1 MEKQARVTIHVP
13 DVLSRFT
20 GGEKEILVAAETVG
34 EALEALFAVHPQLRP
49 RVLDD
54 AERIHPYLLLITEGE
69 QLDRGAFA
77 HHPVSSGD
85 EIDILP
91 AVEGGGPP
99 RDVRFRGFASRTP
112 VAEAQAVALS
122 ELVSRLEIVD
132 LDAAAG
138 RILGEDFV
146 SAHAAPP
153 FDRSAMDGYAVRAE
167 DTYGASSYDP
177 VSLRLVGE
185 SMPGAT
191 ELPDVGPGE
200 ACRIMTGAPM
210 PLGADAV
217 LMAEDAREVGD
228 RVEVEAPLPPAKNV
242 GRTGEDVAAGDVVLR
257 RGRRLRPQDLGLL
270 ASLGAGEVT
279 VYARPRV
286 VILVT
291 GNELL
296 PPGSAPRPGCI
307 IDSNTPMLRALI
319 RRDGGVVVAALR
331 RKDDEALIRETLGE
345 LDADILITAGGSSV
359 GREDFLPQLV
369 GELGRLQVHGVAMRP
384 AAPAGIGMIGDMKVF
399 LLPGNPVSCL
409 AAYDI
414 LAGPAVRRW
423 GGRPHATDFP
433 YPRRRMTTRRAIA
446 SVPGRLDYVRVGVEG
461 DSVHPLAAKG
471 AAILSSTT
479 RADGFLLVP
488 EEKEGLEEGAA
499 VTVYFYDPAPDRL

>member
-1 MEKQARVTIHVP
+1 MGKPAGITIHVP
-13 DVLSRFT
+13 DVLSRFS
-20 GGEKEILVAAETVG
+20 GGEEEVLVEAETVG
-34 EALEALFAVHPQLRP
+34 EALDALFAIHTRLRP
-49 RVLDD
+49 RVLDE
-54 AERIHPYLLLITEGE
+54 AGRIHPYLLLVVEGE
-69 QLDRGAFA
+69 QLDRSAFA
-77 HHPVSSGD
+77 DHPVVSGD

-91 AVEGGGPP
+91 AVEGGAPP

-112 VAEAQAVALS
+112 VAEARAVALS
-122 ELVSRLEIVD
+122 ELISRLEVVP
-132 LDAAAG
+132 LDDAAG
-138 RILGEDFV
+138 RVLAEDFV
-146 SAHAAPP
+146 SDHAVPP

-167 DTYGASSYDP
+167 DTYGASNYDP

-191 ELPDVGPGE
+191 ETPDVGVGE

-217 LMAEDAREVGD
+217 LMAEDAREEDG
-228 RVEVEAPLPPAKNV
+228 RVEVEAPVPPAKNV
-242 GRTGEDVAAGDVVLR
+242 GRMGEDVAVGDLVLR

-279 VYARPRV
+279 VYERPRV

-296 PPGSAPRPGCI
+296 AAGSAPRPGCI
-307 IDSNTPMLRALI
+307 IDSNTPMLRALV
-319 RRDGGVVVAALR
+319 RRDGGVVQKALR
-331 RKDDEALIRETLGE
+331 LKDDEALIDETLRDLE
-345 LDADILITAGGSSV
+345 ADILIASGGSSV
-359 GREDFLPQLV
+359 GREDFLPQLI
-369 GELGRLQVHGVAMRP
+369 GKLGRLQVHGVAMRP

-423 GGRPHATDFP
+423 GGRPHATGFP
-433 YPRRRMTTRRAIA
+433 YPRRAMTTSRAIA
-446 SVPGRLDYVRVGVEG
+446 SVPGRLDYVRVEVEG
-461 DSVHPLAAKG
+461 DQARPLAAKG

-488 EEKEGLEEGAA
+488 EDKEGLEEGSS
-499 VTVYFYDPAPDRL
+499 VEVYLYDEEAGR